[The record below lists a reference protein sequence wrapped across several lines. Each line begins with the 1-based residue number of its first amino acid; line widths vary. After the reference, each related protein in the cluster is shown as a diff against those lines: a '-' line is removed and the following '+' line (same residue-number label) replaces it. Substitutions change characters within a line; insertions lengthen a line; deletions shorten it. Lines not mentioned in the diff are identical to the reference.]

1 MNSVASQM
9 ESPEDVLK
17 HRLQFI
23 SELLSLCR
31 SSVDCKDDPE
41 QALVLY
47 SAILD
52 SILSSVL
59 HGYIEVELL
68 NIRFAVHRL
77 LSLAETSESSPALG
91 SPVFSSRSFSPRRL
105 PPSSSSSSAS
115 SAARPPSNPSSS
127 LLCSSASTATPPP
140 SPSPPCSCSTR
151 CSAPS
156 TPSSSKPS
164 SPPSLPRPRALLR
177 LLSPFCLASHSNSAR
192 RCRRSTAFS
201 PRTRRSAP
209 RWFTATSSTNSRSS
223 SAIGTDSPALTPRS
237 GTESSWPCC
246 WRACG

>member
-68 NIRFAVHRL
+68 NIRFAFHRSF
-77 LSLAETSESSPALG
+77 SLAETSESSPARG
-91 SPVFSSRSFSPRRL
+91 SLVFSSRSSSRRL
-105 PPSSSSSSAS
+105 LLPSSSSSFAS
-115 SAARPPSNPSSS
+115 SAARPPTNPSSS
-127 LLCSSASTATPPP
+127 PLCSSASTATRPP
-140 SPSPPCSCSTR
+140 SLSPPCSFSTP

-156 TPSSSKPS
+156 TPSSSKPF
-164 SPPSLPRPRALLR
+164 SPPSLPLQNPLSR
-177 LLSPFCLASHSNSAR
+177 LLSPFSLASHSNSTR
-192 RCRRSTAFS
+192 HCRRSIAFS
-201 PRTRRSAP
+201 PRTRRSAL

-223 SAIGTDSPALTPRS
+223 SAIDTAFPALTPRP
-237 GTESSWPCC
+237 EAASSWPCC

>member
-68 NIRFAVHRL
+68 NIRFAFHRIF
-77 LSLAETSESSPALG
+77 SLAETSESSPARG
-91 SPVFSSRSFSPRRL
+91 SPVFSSRSSSPRL
-105 PPSSSSSSAS
+105 LLPSSSSSFAS
-115 SAARPPSNPSSS
+115 SAARPPTNLSSS
-127 LLCSSASTATPPP
+127 PLCSSASTATRPP
-140 SPSPPCSCSTR
+140 SPSPPCSFSTP

-156 TPSSSKPS
+156 TPSSSKPF
-164 SPPSLPRPRALLR
+164 SPPSLLRLQALR
-177 LLSPFCLASHSNSAR
+177 LLSPFSLASHSSSTR
-192 RCRRSTAFS
+192 HCRRSIAFS
-201 PRTRRSAP
+201 PRTRRSAL

-223 SAIGTDSPALTPRS
+223 SAIDTAFPALTPRPEA
-237 GTESSWPCC
+237 ESSWPCC